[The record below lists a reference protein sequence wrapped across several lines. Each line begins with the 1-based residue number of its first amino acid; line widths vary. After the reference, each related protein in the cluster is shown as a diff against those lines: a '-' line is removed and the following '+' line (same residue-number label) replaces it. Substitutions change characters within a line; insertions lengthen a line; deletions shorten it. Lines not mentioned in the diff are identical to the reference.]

1 LCTQEEHDTAC
12 LRRFP
17 FDEITLLKI
26 GSPGAGEIR
35 DGALAA
41 RRLFRARLPI
51 SMARKKSARLHQER
65 SPIAHGLKIC
75 GVLHRASH
83 DRGLARRDSERSS
96 NSPSLCPSLFD
107 PDQ

>member
-41 RRLFRARLPI
+41 RRLLRARSPI
-51 SMARKKSARLHQER
+51 SMARKKSARLHLAGAQ
-65 SPIAHGLKIC
+65 SY
-75 GVLHRASH
+75 RARTE
-83 DRGLARRDSERSS
+83 DLRRAA
-96 NSPSLCPSLFD
+96 
-107 PDQ
+107 